1 MSAEAIRLMAKLG
14 VSADIQ
20 PAWLYLDTRTL
31 AQHFGEDRLTF
42 FQPLRDI
49 FREGVIAGGGSDHMQ
64 KIGSLRAIN
73 PYHPFLG
80 MWIAITRRARGY
92 EGQLHP
98 EQALDRMQALRFY
111 TINNAYL
118 MFLEKETGS
127 LEVGK
132 LADFIV
138 IDRDYLN
145 CPVDDIRRIRVRE
158 TWLAGRKVYS
168 EESR

>member
-1 MSAEAIRLMAKLG
+1 
-14 VSADIQ
+14 
-20 PAWLYLDTRTL
+20 
-31 AQHFGEDRLTF
+31 
-42 FQPLRDI
+42 
-49 FREGVIAGGGSDHMQ
+49 
-64 KIGSLRAIN
+64 
-73 PYHPFLG
+73 HPFLG
-80 MWIAITRRARGY
+80 MWITITRRARGY